1 MINLTTYT
9 GILAKFE
16 KLESENKTLKEE
28 VNVLKKDN
36 GDMKTKYNTIFF
48 KSDALNQYGRKEN
61 FRIHK
66 YPEPRNTDDDNS
78 ETAVFA
84 VAKKLGIAI
93 SKEDIQ
99 RCHRVGKPRRSGPR
113 SIIVKLKYW
122 SKRME
127 FIKSKS
133 KLYDA
138 KWNIK
143 DNDAE
148 SSVDQDTTLTND
160 DGDAEKK
167 QW

>member
-1 MINLTTYT
+1 
-9 GILAKFE
+9 
-16 KLESENKTLKEE
+16 
-28 VNVLKKDN
+28 
-36 GDMKTKYNTIFF
+36 
-48 KSDALNQYGRKEN
+48 
-61 FRIHK
+61 
-66 YPEPRNTDDDNS
+66 
-78 ETAVFA
+78 
-84 VAKKLGIAI
+84 
-93 SKEDIQ
+93 
-99 RCHRVGKPRRSGPR
+99 
-113 SIIVKLKYW
+113 
-122 SKRME
+122 ME